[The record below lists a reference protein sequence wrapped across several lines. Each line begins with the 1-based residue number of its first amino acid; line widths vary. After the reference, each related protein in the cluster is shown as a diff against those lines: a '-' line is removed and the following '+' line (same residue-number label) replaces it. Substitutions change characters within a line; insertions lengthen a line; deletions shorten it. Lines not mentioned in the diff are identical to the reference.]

1 MNRITK
7 YIWRVL
13 LLAPFVFAFAVAVYV
28 NNDYKIDNLN
38 YSDNP
43 KDNKQKIDQD
53 YINKNKE
60 CLAAYEKQ
68 KEYLD
73 NETLSQKFTFD
84 KYKSIYSEPKTLKEL
99 DLNFSKTAR
108 EFRTYIGFQ
117 LGDKVDFD
125 GKYTIVGVGMTG
137 WDGPTWIVDR
147 TNGKAYEFPYQH
159 YYFSL
164 DYRKDSNLIII
175 NSKEKIKEMH
185 DTREC
190 FYLNITTKNDEI
202 LGAYDLVPHYL
213 LWENNQF
220 KYLGPEEY
228 TPAINY
234 FWEGYFNK

>member
-1 MNRITK
+1 MIIEQLRN
-7 YIWRVL
+7 L
-13 LLAPFVFAFAVAVYV
+13 LILTILIGVGVAVNMV
-28 NNDYKIDNLN
+28 WKSNNPI
-38 YSDNP
+38 YSGDF
-43 KDNKQKIDQD
+43 KERKQEIDQD

-60 CLAAYEKQ
+60 CFSAYEKQ

-73 NETLSQKFTFD
+73 NETLSKEFTFD
-84 KYKSIYSEPKTLKEL
+84 KYKSIYSEPKILKEL

-108 EFRTYIGFQ
+108 EFRTNIGFQ

-164 DYRKDSNLIII
+164 DYKKDSNLIII

-185 DTREC
+185 DTHEC
-190 FYLNITTKNDEI
+190 FYLNITTEDDEI

-220 KYLGPEEY
+220 KYLGPKEY

-234 FWEGYFNK
+234 FWESYFKE

>member
-1 MNRITK
+1 MIIEQLRN
-7 YIWRVL
+7 L
-13 LLAPFVFAFAVAVYV
+13 LILTILIVVGVAVNMV
-28 NNDYKIDNLN
+28 WKSNNPI
-38 YSDNP
+38 YSGDF
-43 KDNKQKIDQD
+43 KERKQEIDQD

-60 CLAAYEKQ
+60 CFSAYEKQ

-73 NETLSQKFTFD
+73 NETLSKEFTFD
-84 KYKSIYSEPKTLKEL
+84 KYKSIYSEPKILKEL

-108 EFRTYIGFQ
+108 EFRTNIGFQ

-164 DYRKDSNLIII
+164 DYKKDSNLIII

-185 DTREC
+185 DEQEC
-190 FYLNITTKNDEI
+190 FYLNITTKDEEI
-202 LGAYDLVPHYL
+202 SGAYDLVPHYL

-220 KYLGPEEY
+220 KYLGPKEY

-234 FWEGYFNK
+234 FWESYFKE

>member
-1 MNRITK
+1 MIIEQLRN
-7 YIWRVL
+7 L
-13 LLAPFVFAFAVAVYV
+13 LILTILIVVGVAVNMV
-28 NNDYKIDNLN
+28 WKSNNPI
-38 YSDNP
+38 YSGDF
-43 KDNKQKIDQD
+43 KERKQEIDQD

-60 CLAAYEKQ
+60 CFSAYEKQ

-73 NETLSQKFTFD
+73 NETLSKEFTFD
-84 KYKSIYSEPKTLKEL
+84 KYKSIYSEPKILKEL

-108 EFRTYIGFQ
+108 EFRTNIGFQ

-164 DYRKDSNLIII
+164 DYKKDSNLIII

-185 DTREC
+185 DEQEC
-190 FYLNITTKNDEI
+190 FYLNITTKDDEI

-220 KYLGPEEY
+220 KYLGPKEY

-234 FWEGYFNK
+234 FWESYFKE

>member
-1 MNRITK
+1 MIIEQLRN
-7 YIWRVL
+7 L
-13 LLAPFVFAFAVAVYV
+13 LILTILIGVGVAVNMV
-28 NNDYKIDNLN
+28 WKSNNPI
-38 YSDNP
+38 YSGNF
-43 KDNKQKIDQD
+43 KERKQEIDQD

-60 CLAAYEKQ
+60 CFSAYKKQ

-73 NETLSQKFTFD
+73 NETLSKEFTFD
-84 KYKSIYSEPKTLKEL
+84 KYKSIYSEPKILKEL

-108 EFRTYIGFQ
+108 EFRTNIGFQ

-164 DYRKDSNLIII
+164 DYRKDSNLIIL

-185 DTREC
+185 DTQEC
-190 FYLNITTKNDEI
+190 FYLNITTKDDEI

-220 KYLGPEEY
+220 KYLGPKEY

-234 FWEGYFNK
+234 FWESYFKE

>member
-1 MNRITK
+1 MIIEQLRN
-7 YIWRVL
+7 L
-13 LLAPFVFAFAVAVYV
+13 LILTILIGVGVAVNMV
-28 NNDYKIDNLN
+28 WKSNNPI
-38 YSDNP
+38 YSGNF
-43 KDNKQKIDQD
+43 KERKQEIDQD

-60 CLAAYEKQ
+60 CFSAYKKQ

-73 NETLSQKFTFD
+73 NETLSKEFTFD
-84 KYKSIYSEPKTLKEL
+84 KNKSIYSEPKILKEL

-108 EFRTYIGFQ
+108 EFRTNIGFQ

-164 DYRKDSNLIII
+164 NYRKDSNLIIL

-185 DTREC
+185 DTQEC
-190 FYLNITTKNDEI
+190 FYLNITTKDDEI

-220 KYLGPEEY
+220 KYLGPKEY

-234 FWEGYFNK
+234 FWESYFKE

>member
-1 MNRITK
+1 MVKIIK
-7 YIWRVL
+7 YGWWVL
-13 LLAPFVFAFAVAVYV
+13 IIVSLGFAFRVYV
-28 NNDYKIDNLN
+28 NNGYKINGSS
-38 YSDNP
+38 YSDNL
-43 KDNKQKIDQD
+43 KDKKQEIDQD

-60 CLAAYEKQ
+60 CFTAYEKQ

-73 NETLSQKFTFD
+73 NETLSKEFTFD
-84 KYKSIYSEPKTLKEL
+84 KNKSIYSEPKILKGL
-99 DLNFSKTAR
+99 DLSFSKTAR
-108 EFRTYIGFQ
+108 EFRTNIGFQ

-137 WDGPTWIVDR
+137 WDGPTWIIDR

-159 YYFSL
+159 YYFSI

-185 DTREC
+185 DTQEC
-190 FYLNITTKNDEI
+190 FYLNITPKYEYDHI

-220 KYLGPEEY
+220 RYLGPKEY
-228 TPAINY
+228 TPVINY
-234 FWEGYFNK
+234 FWENYFKE

>member
-1 MNRITK
+1 MIIEQLRN
-7 YIWRVL
+7 L
-13 LLAPFVFAFAVAVYV
+13 LILTILIVVGVAVNMV
-28 NNDYKIDNLN
+28 WKSNNPI
-38 YSDNP
+38 YSGDF
-43 KDNKQKIDQD
+43 KERKQEIDQD

-60 CLAAYEKQ
+60 CFSAYEKQ

-73 NETLSQKFTFD
+73 NETLSKEFTFD
-84 KYKSIYSEPKTLKEL
+84 KYKSIYSEPKILKEL

-108 EFRTYIGFQ
+108 EFRTNIGFQ

-164 DYRKDSNLIII
+164 DYKKDSNLIII

-185 DTREC
+185 DEQEC
-190 FYLNITTKNDEI
+190 FYLNITTKDDEI

-213 LWENNQF
+213 
-220 KYLGPEEY
+220 
-228 TPAINY
+228 
-234 FWEGYFNK
+234 

>member
-1 MNRITK
+1 MIIEQLRN
-7 YIWRVL
+7 L
-13 LLAPFVFAFAVAVYV
+13 LILTILIVVGVAVNMV
-28 NNDYKIDNLN
+28 WKSNNPI
-38 YSDNP
+38 YSGDF
-43 KDNKQKIDQD
+43 KERKQEIDQD

-60 CLAAYEKQ
+60 CFSAYEKQ

-73 NETLSQKFTFD
+73 NETLSKEFTFD
-84 KYKSIYSEPKTLKEL
+84 KYKSIYSEPKILKEL

-108 EFRTYIGFQ
+108 EFRTNIGFQ

-164 DYRKDSNLIII
+164 DYKKDSNLIII

-185 DTREC
+185 DTQEC
-190 FYLNITTKNDEI
+190 FYLNITTKDEEI
-202 LGAYDLVPHYL
+202 SGAYDLVPHYL

-220 KYLGPEEY
+220 RYLGPKEY
-228 TPAINY
+228 IPAINY
-234 FWEGYFNK
+234 FWEGYFKR

>member
-1 MNRITK
+1 MDKIIK
-7 YIWRVL
+7 YGWCVL
-13 LLAPFVFAFAVAVYV
+13 IIVPLAFAFFAYK
-28 NNDYKIDNLN
+28 NNGYKIDNLN

-84 KYKSIYSEPKTLKEL
+84 KYKSIYSEPKTLKGL

-175 NSKEKIKEMH
+175 NSKDKIKEMH

-234 FWEGYFNK
+234 FWESYFK

>member
-1 MNRITK
+1 MEKIIK
-7 YIWRVL
+7 YGWWILIIVPL
-13 LLAPFVFAFAVAVYV
+13 VFAFAVYV
-28 NNDYKIDNLN
+28 NNGYKIDNLN

-60 CLAAYEKQ
+60 CLTAYEKQ

-73 NETLSQKFTFD
+73 NETLFQKFTFD
-84 KYKSIYSEPKTLKEL
+84 KYKSIYSEPKTLKGL

-108 EFRTYIGFQ
+108 EFRTNIGFQ

-164 DYRKDSNLIII
+164 DYKKDSNLIIL

-185 DTREC
+185 DMREC

-234 FWEGYFNK
+234 FWESYFK